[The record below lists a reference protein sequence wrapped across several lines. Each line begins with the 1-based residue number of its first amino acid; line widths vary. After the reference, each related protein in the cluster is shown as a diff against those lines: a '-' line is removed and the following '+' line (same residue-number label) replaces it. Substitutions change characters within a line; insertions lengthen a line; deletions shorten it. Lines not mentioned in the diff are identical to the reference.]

1 MTSDRDESLEDF
13 RARISAW
20 LAENSP
26 HGWKQQLHSADENE
40 ARDFFRAW
48 ARKLH
53 EAGLLVASWPEQFGG
68 SGASLEK
75 QVVIQ
80 QELTRVDA
88 PRARYQAISLGHAAA
103 TLMEHGTVEQQL
115 LLKGI
120 LDGDIWCQ
128 GFSEPEAGSDLA
140 SLRTRAE
147 RVGDHYVINGQKI
160 WSSMGTVANW
170 CLLLAR
176 TDPDAPKR
184 KGISVFILDMNT
196 PGIEVRPIRQAT
208 GAFEFAEIFLTD
220 VKIPVDRRVGAENDG
235 WRIAQTTLA
244 TERFAQMVELHEGL
258 SALVGQLAAEART
271 LSSAT
276 GGTLAEDS
284 AFRQEV
290 AGFAADVE
298 VLGMVNDEVLG
309 SVARGENP
317 GPAGSILKLFFSETL
332 QRLTRLGVRANGLNA
347 HVDPLRKSDVSYVSG
362 DWMLDHIR
370 SWTWTI
376 AAGSNQIQRNI
387 IGERVLGLPRE
398 ESA

>member
-1 MTSDRDESLEDF
+1 MTSHSTESLEEF
-13 RARISAW
+13 RSRIADW

-26 HGWKQQLHSADENE
+26 RDWKQQLHSADEE
-40 ARDFFRAW
+40 QARDFFQWW
-48 ARKLH
+48 ARKLN
-53 EAGLLVASWPEQFGG
+53 EAGILVASWPEKFGG
-68 SGASLEK
+68 GGASLDK

-80 QELTRVDA
+80 QELTRADA

-103 TLMEHGTVEQQL
+103 TLMEHGTPEQQV

-147 RVGDHYVINGQKI
+147 RVEDHYVINGQKI
-160 WSSMGTVANW
+160 WSSMGTVAKW

-176 TDPDAPKR
+176 TDPEAPKR

-196 PGIEVRPIRQAT
+196 PGVEVRPIRQAT

-220 VKIPVDRRVGAENDG
+220 VKIPLDRRIGAENDG

-244 TERFAQMVELHEGL
+244 TERFAQMVELQEGL
-258 SALVGQLAAEART
+258 SALVAQLAQEART
-271 LSSAT
+271 LPAPE
-276 GGTLAEDS
+276 GGTLADDS
-284 AFRQEV
+284 AFQQEL
-290 AGFAADVE
+290 AKFAADVE
-298 VLGMVNDEVLG
+298 VLGLVNDEVLG
-309 SVARGENP
+309 AVARGENP

-332 QRLTRLGVRANGLNA
+332 QRLTRLGVRANGLKA

-376 AAGSNQIQRNI
+376 AAGSNEIQRNI

-398 ESA
+398 ESV